1 MFQFPR
7 LSSRGLCVRPGDSR
21 PSPAGFAHSETR
33 GSKGVCPYPRTIAAC
48 RVLLRLHVPRHPPCA
63 RNILAAH
70 LLNQMAA
77 RVSLALF
84 QVSNDLKFWD
94 ITRMNSD
101 RYSGVAYRD
110 ANQNML
116 HVSYQMLL
124 IFTLIFAIG
133 SDEVITSISQI
144 SENLLVTG
152 RSASSSPSLRYAALK
167 VRGVNPGDR
176 VPRRVGQTVLRRTG
190 DPAGHQV

>member
-1 MFQFPR
+1 MFGQGIAGPR
-7 LSSRGLCVRPGDSR
+7 RLGSPIRRPADRRVCAPTHGLSR
-21 PSPAGFAHSETR
+21 
-33 GSKGVCPYPRTIAAC
+33 
-48 RVLLRLHVPRHPPCA
+48 
-63 RNILAAH
+63 LAASFFGSMCQGIRRAPVTSWPRIS
-70 LLNQMAA
+70 LETAA

-110 ANQNML
+110 ANQNMF

-176 VPRRVGQTVLRRTG
+176 VPRRCGQTVLRRTG